1 MKFHSPN
8 ICNAISHRTETM
20 TTRTLVLASTS
31 PFRKELLERLNIP
44 FETFSPDVDETP
56 VDGESPD
63 DLVTRLSEAKARA
76 GAAAF
81 PDALIIGS
89 DQMAVCGEDVL
100 GKPGNHNQACDQLAR
115 LSGQQVSFFTGLCLF
130 DTASGNVRLEMIP
143 FHVQFRKLSESQI
156 ERYLSYEQPY
166 NCAGSFKSEGLGI
179 SLFESM
185 RGDDPNALIG
195 LPLIRL
201 VSWLNE
207 AGIAIP

>member
-1 MKFHSPN
+1 
-8 ICNAISHRTETM
+8 M

-31 PFRKELLERLNIP
+31 PFRKQLLERLNIP

-56 VDGESPD
+56 LDGESPE
-63 DLVTRLSEAKARA
+63 DLVVRLSEAKARA
-76 GAAAF
+76 GSAAF

-89 DQMAVCGEDVL
+89 DQVAVCGEDVL
-100 GKPGNHNQACDQLAR
+100 GKPGNHDKACEQLTR
-115 LSGQQVSFFTGLCLF
+115 LAGQQVSFLTGLCLL
-130 DTASGNVRLEMIP
+130 DTASGSLRLEMVP
-143 FHVQFRKLSESQI
+143 FHVHFRALGEAQI
-156 ERYLSYEQPY
+156 ERYLRYEQPY

-185 RGDDPNALIG
+185 QGDDPNALVG

-207 AGIAIP
+207 AEVAIP

>member
-1 MKFHSPN
+1 
-8 ICNAISHRTETM
+8 M

-44 FETFSPDVDETP
+44 FETFSPDVDETRR
-56 VDGESPD
+56 DGESAN
-63 DLVTRLSEAKARA
+63 DLVVRMSEAKARA
-76 GAAAF
+76 GAEAF

-89 DQMAVCGEDVL
+89 DQVAVCGEDVL
-100 GKPGNHNQACDQLAR
+100 GKPGNHDKACEQLTR
-115 LSGQQVSFFTGLCLF
+115 LAGQQVSFLTGLCLL
-130 DTASGNVRLEMIP
+130 DTASGSLRLEMVP
-143 FHVQFRKLSESQI
+143 FHVHFRALGEAQI
-156 ERYLSYEQPY
+156 ERYLRYEQPY

-207 AGIAIP
+207 AGIEVP

>member
-1 MKFHSPN
+1 
-8 ICNAISHRTETM
+8 M

-44 FETFSPDVDETP
+44 FETFSPDVDETRR
-56 VDGESPD
+56 DGESAN
-63 DLVTRLSEAKARA
+63 DLVVRMSEAKARA
-76 GAAAF
+76 GAEAF

-89 DQMAVCGEDVL
+89 DQVAVCGEDVL
-100 GKPGNHNQACDQLAR
+100 GKPGNHDKACEQLTR
-115 LSGQQVSFFTGLCLF
+115 LAGQQVSFLTGLCLL
-130 DTASGNVRLEMIP
+130 DTASGSLRLEMVP
-143 FHVQFRKLSESQI
+143 FHVHFRALGEAQI
-156 ERYLSYEQPY
+156 ERYLRYEQPY

-207 AGIAIP
+207 AGIAVP

>member
-1 MKFHSPN
+1 
-8 ICNAISHRTETM
+8 M

-31 PFRKELLERLNIP
+31 PFRKQLLERLNIP
-44 FETFSPDVDETP
+44 FETFSPDVDETRR
-56 VDGESPD
+56 DGESAN
-63 DLVTRLSEAKARA
+63 DLVVRMSEAKARA
-76 GAAAF
+76 GAEAF

-89 DQMAVCGEDVL
+89 DQVAVCGEDVL
-100 GKPGNHNQACDQLAR
+100 GKPGNHDKACEQLTR
-115 LSGQQVSFFTGLCLF
+115 LAGQQVSFLTGLCLL
-130 DTASGNVRLEMIP
+130 DTASGSLRLEMVP
-143 FHVQFRKLSESQI
+143 FHVHFRALGEAQI
-156 ERYLSYEQPY
+156 ERYLRYEQPY

-207 AGIAIP
+207 AGIAVP